1 MLTVKIATAR
11 CLLMVFTRSQPSGS
25 HLYSL
30 QWICKD
36 DAVEKHFK
44 PLRSDTNT
52 TTEFNELG
60 GSRGGGGG
68 GGELILVTVEEQAGK
83 SMSLAHYYSC
93 PSKANPLHLL

>member
-1 MLTVKIATAR
+1 MVCFVFPATVGWSEGPSPWSRPMLTVKIATAR

-60 GSRGGGGG
+60 GSRGGGGAAG
-68 GGELILVTVEEQAGK
+68 G
-83 SMSLAHYYSC
+83 S
-93 PSKANPLHLL
+93 